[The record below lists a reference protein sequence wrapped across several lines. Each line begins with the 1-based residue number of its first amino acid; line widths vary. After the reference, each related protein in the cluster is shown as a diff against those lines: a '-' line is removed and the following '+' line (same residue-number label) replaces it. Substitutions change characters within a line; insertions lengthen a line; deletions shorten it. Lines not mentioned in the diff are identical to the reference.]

1 MLCGLAL
8 GSICRKLKLP
18 PLLGMM
24 AAGMVLG
31 PYAFNLIAPEI
42 LHISSDLRQL
52 ALIIILTRAGLSFD
66 IQELRKNGRSAVML
80 CFVPAAAEIVGYVI
94 FGVLLLRLSWNEAA
108 LLGTVM
114 AAVSPAVVVPR
125 MLKLKEA
132 GYGTDKGIPQMIL
145 TGASADDIFVII
157 LFTAL
162 LAMSGKGGSFDIHFL
177 WKTPVS
183 ILTGI
188 ALGLLSGWLAAAFF
202 MRFHMR
208 DTVKIVILLS
218 VSFFFVALEHTVGA
232 WIPFS
237 GLLAVLAM
245 GAMLM
250 EKHTVCAKRLSV
262 KYAKLWVV
270 AEILLFVLVGAT
282 VDVRYALQSGGM
294 ILAVIA
300 LALAFRM
307 LGVYLCVVGTTLT
320 RRERLFCMLAYTPKA
335 TVQAA
340 IGAVP
345 LSMGLACGQMILTAA
360 VIAILVTAPLGAFL
374 TDLSYKKLLNKQQR
388 SDQA

>member
-1 MLCGLAL
+1 
-8 GSICRKLKLP
+8 
-18 PLLGMM
+18 
-24 AAGMVLG
+24 
-31 PYAFNLIAPEI
+31 
-42 LHISSDLRQL
+42 
-52 ALIIILTRAGLSFD
+52 
-66 IQELRKNGRSAVML
+66 
-80 CFVPAAAEIVGYVI
+80 
-94 FGVLLLRLSWNEAA
+94 
-108 LLGTVM
+108 
-114 AAVSPAVVVPR
+114 
-125 MLKLKEA
+125 
-132 GYGTDKGIPQMIL
+132 
-145 TGASADDIFVII
+145 
-157 LFTAL
+157 
-162 LAMSGKGGSFDIHFL
+162 
-177 WKTPVS
+177 
-183 ILTGI
+183 
-188 ALGLLSGWLAAAFF
+188 
-202 MRFHMR
+202 MR

-345 LSMGLACGQMILTAA
+345 LSMGLACRQMILTAA